1 MVVGLPDVRG
11 RIEILKH
18 HMADVQ
24 ADVEVDP
31 SIIARGCPGM
41 SGADLQNLVNQVSK
55 LFHYDF
61 VAHGRPLSRLLER
74 DLPVSDCIT
83 LSGQKVSL

>member
-1 MVVGLPDVRG
+1 MVGLPDVRG
-11 RIEILKH
+11 RVEILKH

-41 SGADLQNLVNQVSK
+41 SGADLQNLVNQVS
-55 LFHYDF
+55 
-61 VAHGRPLSRLLER
+61 RSRVCRTQLILG
-74 DLPVSDCIT
+74 C
-83 LSGQKVSL
+83 GQGVTRWQPECATEAL